1 MLAVS
6 FVALAALSSIAL
18 ATGDGVIAADPHE
31 AAMPLIG
38 FAGGIALAPSAAGA
52 ENAAIHNFSDAD
64 APAKPYWCNST
75 GALIDNIERL
85 GGESVMR
92 VDLSDGRRLERYWNA
107 SEEVT
112 IEHGTD
118 GNSCL
123 VELRV
128 RASR

>member
-1 MLAVS
+1 MRIVS
-6 FVALAALSSIAL
+6 ASAAAGIRLLVAIAALAAVA
-18 ATGDGVIAADPHE
+18 GAAV
-31 AAMPLIG
+31 
-38 FAGGIALAPSAAGA
+38 AAGSGSHSA
-52 ENAAIHNFSDAD
+52 GQKFTDVEASAT
-64 APAKPYWCNST
+64 PYWCNST

-92 VDLSDGRRLERYWNA
+92 VDLTDGRRLERYWNA
-107 SEEVT
+107 NEEVT

-123 VELRV
+123 VELRA

>member
-1 MLAVS
+1 MCIRIRAHAALVNLVCS
-6 FVALAALSSIAL
+6 LVALAAFSSL
-18 ATGDGVIAADPHE
+18 A
-31 AAMPLIG
+31 
-38 FAGGIALAPSAAGA
+38 SAAGSGS
-52 ENAAIHNFSDAD
+52 HSVVQSFSDAETS
-64 APAKPYWCNST
+64 ATPHWCNST
-75 GALIDNIERL
+75 GALVDNIERL

-123 VELRV
+123 VELRA

>member
-1 MLAVS
+1 MLALT
-6 FVALAALSSIAL
+6 FVALAALSSLAL
-18 ATGDGVIAADPHE
+18 AAGDGIEAHPFE

-38 FAGGIALAPSAAGA
+38 FAGKAALAPAGTGSESAALYS
-52 ENAAIHNFSDAD
+52 FSDAD

-75 GALIDNIERL
+75 GALVDNIERL

-92 VDLSDGRRLERYWNA
+92 VDLDDGRRLERYWNA

-118 GNSCL
+118 GTSCL
-123 VELRV
+123 VELRH
-128 RASR
+128 RSGR